1 MLAAVDERVDR
12 LSTPPPSPRLRRTG
26 LLTNRQHSRLPT
38 DDYDDPS
45 LPGTHI
51 GGRGQNRLDRDEPF
65 FSLVAGLQGVV
76 GFDSPELA
84 DVSRNNPLGFTDP
97 MGLQSHDERE
107 RFRSMWR
114 RGGVPVLPAATV
126 DRFIGGGVFFP
137 PPRIGPQGGD
147 AGG

>member
-12 LSTPPPSPRLRRTG
+12 LSTPPPSPRRRRTG

-51 GGRGQNRLDRDEPF
+51 GVRGQNRLDRDEPV

-97 MGLQSHDERE
+97 SGLYFTVSASIDSSALQIFLNTASNLYGFQLSVGENRVVI
-107 RFRSMWR
+107 
-114 RGGVPVLPAATV
+114 RGGT
-126 DRFIGGGVFFP
+126 GGG
-137 PPRIGPQGGD
+137 
-147 AGG
+147 